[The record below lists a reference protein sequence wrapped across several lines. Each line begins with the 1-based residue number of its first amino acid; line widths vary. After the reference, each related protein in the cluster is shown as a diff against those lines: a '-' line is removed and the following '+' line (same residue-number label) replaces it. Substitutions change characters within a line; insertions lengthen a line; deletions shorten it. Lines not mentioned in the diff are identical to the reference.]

1 MHLPAKKL
9 FFAEHLMSDA
19 IVPVTLYSTSF
30 TGVLPTGSVGKGA
43 IHKEAWQQT
52 TYPNGSVVTRI
63 YHNIIE
69 VYDNRAVV
77 TKHNQ
82 PNQIDMMV

>member
-1 MHLPAKKL
+1 
-9 FFAEHLMSDA
+9 MSDA

-43 IHKEAWQQT
+43 IHKEARQQT

-63 YHNIIE
+63 YHNTIE

>member
-1 MHLPAKKL
+1 
-9 FFAEHLMSDA
+9 MSDA
-19 IVPVTLYSTSF
+19 IAPVAPVTLYSTSF
-30 TGVLPTGSVGKGA
+30 TGVLPTGAVGKGA

-82 PNQIDMMV
+82 PSQIDMMV